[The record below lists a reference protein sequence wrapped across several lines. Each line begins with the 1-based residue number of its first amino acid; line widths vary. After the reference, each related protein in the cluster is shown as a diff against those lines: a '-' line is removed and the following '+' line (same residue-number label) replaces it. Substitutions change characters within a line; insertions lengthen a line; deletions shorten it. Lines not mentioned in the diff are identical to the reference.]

1 MKISKSKTRM
11 GSIDFVLFSTI
22 MLLVAIGV
30 VMVYSASSY
39 KAFFDKSTHDSMFF
53 LKRQGLWA
61 VIGTFFMFLTIKI
74 DYKKIKRYTK
84 LLMVISIVCLLS

>member
-53 LKRQGLWA
+53 
-61 VIGTFFMFLTIKI
+61 
-74 DYKKIKRYTK
+74 
-84 LLMVISIVCLLS
+84 